1 MILALAVERQ
11 WLADDIRRGVAMSF
25 SASYNY
31 PETENCSHWTPLH
44 RILARTS
51 ALDTSIEALTPQTQ
65 TMAWQLDRP
74 VC

>member
-1 MILALAVERQ
+1 
-11 WLADDIRRGVAMSF
+11 MSF

-51 ALDTSIEALTPQTQ
+51 ALDTSIEALTPQTP